1 MILPDLSIEKKIN
14 ILFILIILPVVIVSY
29 FAILSNR
36 EFNNMNNWI
45 TQSYNIQK
53 QIHEILTLQQNTEII
68 NQDYL
73 VSHSPS
79 DQHKLDSL
87 SIALFLQ
94 IDSFK
99 NLTVDFPDKQ
109 KSIDTLR
116 LYVITELEANK
127 FVMQNTA
134 LFNDPNL
141 IKQLETQN
149 GIMNVTKIVKLL
161 NRMEERESIILTQRI
176 KNMETIKGHG
186 YIIFSILITL
196 FLIIIITF
204 YILVRHDINFRTRTE
219 NELKL
224 KSEELRLS
232 NNYKDKMFSI
242 IAHDL
247 RNPFQPIVLISE
259 MMTSEY
265 NTLEKDEIKEFGE
278 QLELISKN
286 VMVLLENL
294 LEWSK
299 VHTGQMNFNP
309 EIISVKE
316 KSVSV
321 IRNLSIYAE
330 KKKINLYDGVD
341 TDINIFADN
350 NMLSSILQNLVSN
363 AIKFTPEN
371 GEISIKTKVEGTNII
386 FSVCDT
392 GIGIAK
398 EHIGKLFNTG
408 DHYTTKG
415 TNNEKG
421 SGLGLLLCREF
432 VEMHNGKIWA
442 ENNENKGT
450 TFYFTIPLTK

>member
-1 MILPDLSIEKKIN
+1 
-14 ILFILIILPVVIVSY
+14 
-29 FAILSNR
+29 
-36 EFNNMNNWI
+36 
-45 TQSYNIQK
+45 
-53 QIHEILTLQQNTEII
+53 
-68 NQDYL
+68 
-73 VSHSPS
+73 
-79 DQHKLDSL
+79 
-87 SIALFLQ
+87 
-94 IDSFK
+94 
-99 NLTVDFPDKQ
+99 
-109 KSIDTLR
+109 
-116 LYVITELEANK
+116 
-127 FVMQNTA
+127 
-134 LFNDPNL
+134 
-141 IKQLETQN
+141 
-149 GIMNVTKIVKLL
+149 
-161 NRMEERESIILTQRI
+161 
-176 KNMETIKGHG
+176 
-186 YIIFSILITL
+186 
-196 FLIIIITF
+196 
-204 YILVRHDINFRTRTE
+204 
-219 NELKL
+219 
-224 KSEELRLS
+224 
-232 NNYKDKMFSI
+232 
-242 IAHDL
+242 
-247 RNPFQPIVLISE
+247 
-259 MMTSEY
+259 MTSEY

-286 VMVLLENL
+286 LMVLLENL